1 MALDIAG
8 ILIQKLDIKSGE
20 GARGAWKIQD
30 VIIET
35 IEQYPRKICISF
47 WNEKISDLDKIKLGD
62 KITVSVNIDSREANG
77 RWFTS
82 IRAWRIQLSDENAD
96 QQQAS
101 ASQPANSFNNI
112 PTPTSSDFID
122 ISTDEIDDLPF

>member
-35 IEQYPRKICISF
+35 VEQYPRKICISF

-82 IRAWRIQLSDENAD
+82 IRAWRVQLSDENAI

-101 ASQPANSFNNI
+101 ISQPANGFNNI